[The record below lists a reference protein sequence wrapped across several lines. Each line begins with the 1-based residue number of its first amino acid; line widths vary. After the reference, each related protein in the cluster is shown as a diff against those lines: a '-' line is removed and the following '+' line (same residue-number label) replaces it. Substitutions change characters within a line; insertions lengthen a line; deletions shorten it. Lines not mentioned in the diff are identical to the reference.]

1 MKTPARSKTTP
12 RNRSDESPRDPAAR
26 SACFRDHDLRIR
38 RYHLAGLVPGEIAV
52 VLNSQGLRVKT
63 WAVNETF
70 VRGRLEA
77 MGLKPHHSRTVF
89 HQSGN
94 IYRPRPALRRDGL

>member
-1 MKTPARSKTTP
+1 MKKPRHKATPADRAKETS
-12 RNRSDESPRDPAAR
+12 RDAVAQR
-26 SACFRDHDLRIR
+26 ACFRDHDLLIR
-38 RYHLAGLVPGEIAV
+38 RYHLAGLVPAEIAV

-77 MGLKPHHSRTVF
+77 MELKPHHSRTVF
-89 HQSGN
+89 HQGGN
-94 IYRPRPALRRDGL
+94 IYRPRPALRRTDL